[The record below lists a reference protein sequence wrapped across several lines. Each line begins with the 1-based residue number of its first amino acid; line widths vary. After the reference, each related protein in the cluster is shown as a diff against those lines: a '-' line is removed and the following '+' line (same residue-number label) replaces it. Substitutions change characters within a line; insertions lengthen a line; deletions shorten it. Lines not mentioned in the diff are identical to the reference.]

1 MPKTIMAPLRRV
13 LSLGI
18 ILLLVSH
25 LSESSPSPDEK
36 PSSKVDAQ
44 DTAGRDD
51 NAEGEQVASKL
62 NLFQFKRRFMSFHI
76 CIC

>member
-25 LSESSPSPDEK
+25 LSESSPSPDEETAN
-36 PSSKVDAQ
+36 KVNAQ
-44 DTAGRDD
+44 NTAEKDE
-51 NAEGEQVASKL
+51 NTVQEEEQVTSKL
-62 NLFQFKRRFMSFHI
+62 SFFNSKGVEANVI
-76 CIC
+76 